1 LLSPPGLV
9 LSEVL
14 GLAGEKSANS
24 LKNDPDKLT
33 IKGNLSL
40 TESNLIE
47 VHWLLFQQFNNVG
60 AIMVFIIPWHT
71 IANE

>member
-1 LLSPPGLV
+1 M
-9 LSEVL
+9 
-14 GLAGEKSANS
+14 AGEKSANS

-40 TESNLIE
+40 TESKLIE
-47 VHWLLFQQFNNVG
+47 VHWLLFLQFNNVG